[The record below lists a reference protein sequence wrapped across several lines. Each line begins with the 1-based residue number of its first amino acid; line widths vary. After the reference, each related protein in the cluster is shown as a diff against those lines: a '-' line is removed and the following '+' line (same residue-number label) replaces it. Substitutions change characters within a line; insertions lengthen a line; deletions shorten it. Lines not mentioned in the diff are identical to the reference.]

1 MRSLVV
7 GTIRRLAIVPLL
19 LSAFLVGCGGAEQAP
34 DARTSVFAYDGSAPL
49 RIEDAGRVNPGYP
62 IAVRDVSF
70 AAPGGRV
77 SAFLAVPPGDGRKP
91 AVVYVHG
98 QGGDR
103 SELLVPATWLAA
115 RGAVALALT
124 APSVVADRTQTGGL
138 DGLRRDRDLAVA
150 DVVAV
155 RRALDLLA
163 ARPDVDADRLGF
175 VGYSAGA
182 RTGAVLAGV
191 EPRLDA
197 LVLMSA
203 GASPV
208 ADYVDAAPTALE
220 DDVEAL
226 LGEIDPLRYVALRG
240 DRVVLLQNGRRD
252 EVVPRDA
259 LEEVVDATSG
269 AEVRWYDAGHA
280 LNDAAYREHLAW
292 LTRELAITGPPVA
305 GAQTGP

>member
-1 MRSLVV
+1 MRIVV
-7 GTIRRLAIVPLL
+7 FTRSILPLL
-19 LSAFLVGCGGAEQAP
+19 MAAFLVGCGGG
-34 DARTSVFAYDGSAPL
+34 DAASEDSIFDYDDSKTP
-49 RIEDAGRVNPGYP
+49 RMVDAGRVNRDYP
-62 IAVRDVSF
+62 IAIRDVSF
-70 AAPGGRV
+70 AVPGGRV
-77 SAFLAVPPGDGRKP
+77 RAFLAVPPGAGRKP

-98 QGGDR
+98 AGGDR
-103 SELLVPATWLAA
+103 SELLLPATWLAA
-115 RGAVALALT
+115 RGAVALAIT
-124 APSVVADRTQTGGL
+124 APSAVAGGTQLMGVDR
-138 DGLRRDRDLAVA
+138 LRRDRDVAIA

-155 RRALDLLA
+155 RQALDMLA

-208 ADYVDAAPTALE
+208 ADYVEAAPTELE

-240 DRVVLLQNGRRD
+240 DRRVLLQNGRGD
-252 EVVPRDA
+252 EVVPREA
-259 LEEVVDATSG
+259 LEEVVDAASG
-269 AEVRWYDAGHA
+269 AEVHWYDAGHS
-280 LNDAAYREHLAW
+280 LNDVAYREQLAW